1 MVDQLT
7 ARDVHYC
14 RRVIVDELLAAAAA
28 AAVAAAVDS
37 YPSNDRL
44 ACGNG
49 GDRSSIVRI
58 VDSVLLLMLLSLT
71 SVDDSSWQIYVF
83 VRAQRT

>member
-1 MVDQLT
+1 MVVDQLT

-14 RRVIVDELLAAAAA
+14 RRVIVDELLAA

>member
-1 MVDQLT
+1 MILLPTFHAIEEPSVSLL
-7 ARDVHYC
+7 
-14 RRVIVDELLAAAAA
+14 ELEDGAGDNSCSEIESA
-28 AAVAAAVDS
+28 
-37 YPSNDRL
+37 NDRL

>member
-1 MVDQLT
+1 MVVDQLT

-14 RRVIVDELLAAAAA
+14 RRVIVDELLAAAA
-28 AAVAAAVDS
+28 VAAAVDS
-37 YPSNDRL
+37 YHSNDRL